1 MISVQQEEGLELA
14 TLKEKNHFK
23 KIRGTGR
30 LAFSSSHK
38 YLISENFKESSVLQV
53 GFRKK

>member
-53 GFRKK
+53 GF